1 MRRLRRTLFG
11 QIALGLVVVSVVS
24 AAACAAFLY
33 VKFRAIDTRFRED
46 TLRSFAENLAREA
59 QIPWSVDRSASL
71 APIARRI
78 DEAGGRF
85 AIVST
90 AGAVL
95 AASSGV
101 SAPLGPVGDGGFR
114 YFSLP
119 LVGRQE
125 PMYGLSARIRDTSP
139 ALTVQVAFPGN
150 PVVFDS
156 VLEEFVGDIG
166 WIAVPFVLGLLATN
180 LIVARHALKPLRV
193 AAREAEAIGPHG
205 VAVRL
210 SGGNLPQ
217 DVHALVQ
224 AVNSALDRL
233 QAGYHELDAFVGE
246 VAHELR
252 TPLAIIRAQLDVS
265 DAPVARA
272 LGSDFAAM
280 ERLVLQLLD
289 RVRLGGLHFEP
300 DDKVDISDVARSAAA
315 FLAPLA
321 VARGRSIEV
330 VGAERPIFVGGARDY
345 IFRALRN
352 LIENAIANAP
362 VRTTVSVQVSGAPA
376 IAVLDQGPGFPLTR
390 FDKDARRL
398 AANGGEG
405 LGLGL
410 SIVERT
416 MAAHDG
422 RLILS
427 NRPTGGASARML
439 FSQER

>member
-1 MRRLRRTLFG
+1 MRRLRTTLFG

-24 AAACAAFLY
+24 AGACAAYLY
-33 VKFRAIDTRFRED
+33 VKFRAIDARFRED
-46 TLRSFAENLAREA
+46 TLRSFAESLAHEA
-59 QIPWSVDRSASL
+59 RIPWSVDNSASL
-71 APIARRI
+71 APIAQRI

-85 AIVST
+85 AIVSA

-101 SAPLGPVGDGGFR
+101 SAPLGPVGEDGFR
-114 YFSLP
+114 YFLLP
-119 LVGRQE
+119 MVAPRE
-125 PMYGLSARIRDTSP
+125 PMYGVSLPVRDSSP
-139 ALTVQVAFPGN
+139 PVMVQVAFPGS

-166 WIAVPFVLGLLATN
+166 WIAVPFALGLLATN
-180 LIVARHALKPLRV
+180 LIVARYALKPLRI

-233 QAGYHELDAFVGE
+233 QGGYRELDAFVGE

-252 TPLAIIRAQLDVS
+252 TPLAVIRAQIDVS

-300 DDKVDISDVARSAAA
+300 NDKVDISEVARSAAA
-315 FLAPLA
+315 FMAPLA

-330 VGAERPIFVGGARDY
+330 VGAERPIFVAGARDY

-362 VRTTVSVQVSGAPA
+362 LNTTVSVQVSGAPA
-376 IAVLDQGPGFPLTR
+376 IAVLDEGPGFPQGR
-390 FDKDARRL
+390 FDKEARRR
-398 AANGGEG
+398 AAKDGEG

-422 RLILS
+422 RLVLS
-427 NRPTGGASARML
+427 NRPAGGACAGMI
-439 FSQER
+439 FSHGA